1 MTTLADPPSASP
13 AAAEALRRLG
23 SAADRHHRRVPP
35 PLAATVMLRVLW
47 TPPAERDLRRL
58 ASKVQ
63 QRIVDAL
70 DRFATTRA
78 GNVCRLA
85 ATADPAC
92 LSLERILLR
101 GLRTQDCAPQCDA

>member
-1 MTTLADPPSASP
+1 
-13 AAAEALRRLG
+13 
-23 SAADRHHRRVPP
+23 
-35 PLAATVMLRVLW
+35 MLRVLW

-78 GNVCRLA
+78 GNVCRR
-85 ATADPAC
+85 TSTTPRIGRR
-92 LSLERILLR
+92 SERQLFER
-101 GLRTQDCAPQCDA
+101 VDALRTTWPRAPTLGKPCRTLG